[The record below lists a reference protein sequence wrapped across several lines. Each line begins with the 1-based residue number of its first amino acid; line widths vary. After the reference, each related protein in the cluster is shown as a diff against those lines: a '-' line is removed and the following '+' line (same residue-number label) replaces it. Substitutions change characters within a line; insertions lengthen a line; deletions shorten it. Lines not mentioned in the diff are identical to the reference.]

1 MALQDKL
8 HNFKVEGGVLTLHV
22 GVASGSVAGIYVGGV
37 RDRVEFLISGEA
49 LDMVS
54 SCEKGIFLFWKI
66 EFFVVDIIFD
76 VFFGLIF
83 W

>member
-54 SCEKGIFLFWKI
+54 SCEKGIFLF
-66 EFFVVDIIFD
+66 
-76 VFFGLIF
+76 
-83 W
+83 